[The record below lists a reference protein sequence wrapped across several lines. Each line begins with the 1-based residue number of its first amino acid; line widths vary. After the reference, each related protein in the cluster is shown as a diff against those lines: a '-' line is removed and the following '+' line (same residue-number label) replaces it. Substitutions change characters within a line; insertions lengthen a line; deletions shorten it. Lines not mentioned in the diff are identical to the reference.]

1 MLNCVAAPA
10 FLVCG
15 IDSVSGVILHSVP
28 KLCPVMELF
37 SQGTAMTVHIYSK
50 IFLTGIVLLL
60 SCVLGCA
67 VLDTAR

>member
-1 MLNCVAAPA
+1 
-10 FLVCG
+10 
-15 IDSVSGVILHSVP
+15 
-28 KLCPVMELF
+28 MELF